1 MTFAPVAGRGPAPA
15 DFSVTLANR
24 AEFVDEV
31 RRAAVTGTGFAAGKI
46 GTSEKHWMYYPVLMA
61 EETDRRRRFA
71 FEAATRF
78 HCRGSGV
85 FPLTSPAMATFAAF
99 YATHVRRLDS
109 LGVMRDLTALED
121 MVLWNYAPP
130 ARTILFQDQEP
141 DRGVPADDSRCYL
154 PAFAGKRLLLVAP
167 FAHLLRQ
174 RATRETFEAVWS
186 RTGKRWFEPAS
197 VDSLEFPYGF
207 EPATQERYGSAIA
220 LCNEV
225 VAEMD
230 RREFDVALIAAGALG
245 IPLAAAAKAG
255 GRIGIS
261 LGGHLQVLFGVLGQR
276 WRDDPEWQARYIND
290 AWLDMP
296 RAYRPAAYETVCD
309 NGCYW

>member
-1 MTFAPVAGRGPAPA
+1 MTFAPVVGRGPVPA
-15 DFSVTLANR
+15 DFAVTLADR
-24 AEFVDEV
+24 TEFVAEV
-31 RRAAVTGTGFAAGKI
+31 RRAAASGTGYAAGKV
-46 GTSEKHWMYYPVLMA
+46 GTSEKHWMYHPVLMA
-61 EETDRRRRFA
+61 AETDRRRRFA
-71 FEAATRF
+71 FDAATRF

-85 FPLTSPAMATFAAF
+85 FPLAAMDIETFVAF
-99 YATHVRRLDS
+99 YATHLRHLDS
-109 LGVMRDLTALED
+109 LGVMRDLTVLED
-121 MVLWNYAPP
+121 AVLWHYALP
-130 ARTILFQDQEP
+130 ARPIRFQDQEP
-141 DRGVPADDSRCYL
+141 DRSTPADDARCYL

-207 EPATQERYGSAIA
+207 EPGTHARYGSAIA
-220 LCNEV
+220 LYDEL

-245 IPLAAAAKAG
+245 IPLASAAKARG
-255 GRIGIS
+255 HIGIS

-276 WRDDPEWQARYIND
+276 WRDAPEWHARYIND

-296 RAYRPAAYETVCD
+296 RAYRPAEYETVCD

>member
-1 MTFAPVAGRGPAPA
+1 MTFAPVTSRGPVPA
-15 DFSVTLANR
+15 DFTVTPANR
-24 AEFVDEV
+24 AEFVAEV
-31 RRAAVTGTGFAAGKI
+31 RRAAVAGTGFAAGKI

-78 HCRGSGV
+78 HCRGSGI
-85 FPLTSPAMATFAAF
+85 FPLTPTAIDAFAAF
-99 YATHVRRLDS
+99 YATHLRHMDS
-109 LGVMRDLTALED
+109 LGLMRDLTVLED
-121 MVLWNYAPP
+121 AVLWHYALP
-130 ARTILFQDQEP
+130 ARPILFQDQEP
-141 DRGVPADDSRCYL
+141 DRSVPADDTRCYL
-154 PAFAGKRLLLVAP
+154 PGCAGKRVLLVAP

-186 RTGKRWFEPAS
+186 RTGKHWFEPAS

-207 EPATQERYGSAIA
+207 EPDTQARYGSAITLYDA
-220 LCNEV
+220 V

-230 RREFDVALIAAGALG
+230 RRAFDVALIAAGALG
-245 IPLAAAAKAG
+245 IPLASAAKAR
-255 GRIGIS
+255 GRVGIS

-276 WRDDPEWQARYIND
+276 WRDDPEWQARYINA
-290 AWLDMP
+290 AWIDMP
-296 RAYRPAAYETVCD
+296 RSYRPAEYETVCD